1 MRFHVGPWVYRVEI
15 SEGPI
20 FADEGPEAMGLC
32 IPSQRKII
40 LSGVIPVR
48 MRLTTLIHELQHAW
62 VAELGWSGDAESMAN
77 RAATFTIAVWREL
90 LRQGGENAL
99 MRLTSEGIV
108 DQTKFVPSARMPRG
122 GECPFCGTRFGPHQ
136 VRHGEIEFDI
146 VLGKPKIEQIVDC
159 EFCGWPLRWTE
170 TLNTNGASSGE
181 IVDPPKLMKQG
192 EASTV

>member
-62 VAELGWSGDAESMAN
+62 VAELGCSVDAESMAN
-77 RAATFTIAVWREL
+77 RMAAFGASIIRQLDE
-90 LRQGGENAL
+90 QGGEQSL
-99 MRLTSEGIV
+99 I
-108 DQTKFVPSARMPRG
+108 SAEASFSIRAP
-122 GECPFCGTRFGPHQ
+122 
-136 VRHGEIEFDI
+136 
-146 VLGKPKIEQIVDC
+146 VLGSV
-159 EFCGWPLRWTE
+159 
-170 TLNTNGASSGE
+170 A
-181 IVDPPKLMKQG
+181 
-192 EASTV
+192 